1 MKQYL
6 VFLTE
11 YRERMIEISA
21 ENESQAET
29 IVNYL
34 YQSGRIH
41 LTDDDLEDLDI
52 IAYDKDYFPKDGLE
66 NV

>member
-6 VFLTE
+6 VFITE

-21 ENESQAET
+21 ESESQAET